1 MESKP
6 GGLHCPNWLPPK
18 GWTNWWQNHPSHP
31 HLINGYEIGGI
42 SRLHCVSYQVDSS
55 IFDWNE
61 NKTLSLFVFTV
72 FEISFNFSNHPT
84 TSDGPDIVFL
94 TWERGETRLQDKK
107 NRRTLLFW
115 AYLSPLLISVF
126 FMVLLPENNKEIAE
140 LRKTI
145 KRKGR
150 RILLHIIGKQ
160 FRMNKKYFHILSF
173 HFVMTMF
180 HTSYLGLMVV
190 LTSWNEKLRQY
201 VASNKDSSNHY
212 VFHSFWC
219 IGNILFCR

>member
-1 MESKP
+1 MVMK
-6 GGLHCPNWLPPK
+6 LLAF
-18 GWTNWWQNHPSHP
+18 Q
-31 HLINGYEIGGI
+31 
-42 SRLHCVSYQVDSS
+42 SY
-55 IFDWNE
+55 IAY
-61 NKTLSLFVFTV
+61 
-72 FEISFNFSNHPT
+72 PT
-84 TSDGPDIVFL
+84 QCILQFL
-94 TWERGETRLQDKK
+94 TGMKTRLCPSSSSPSLKFHLTFPTIPQRLTALILSFWREKGEKQDCKTK
-107 NRRTLLFW
+107 RIEELFFSGHIYLPCSFQFLL
-115 AYLSPLLISVF
+115 
-126 FMVLLPENNKEIAE
+126 VLLPENNKEIAE

-160 FRMNKKYFHILSF
+160 FRMNKKYFQILSF

-201 VASNKDSSNHY
+201 VASNKDSWNHY
-212 VFHSFWC
+212 VLHSFWC

>member
-1 MESKP
+1 M
-6 GGLHCPNWLPPK
+6 
-18 GWTNWWQNHPSHP
+18 
-31 HLINGYEIGGI
+31 Y
-42 SRLHCVSYQVDSS
+42 SS

-61 NKTLSLFVFTV
+61 NKTMSLFDLTV
-72 FEISFNFSNHPT
+72 FEISFNFSFHPP

-94 TWERGETRLQDKK
+94 TWERGEARLQDKK

-212 VFHSFWC
+212 VLHSFWC